1 MRRSGRKSLERSH
14 SLDNAAAALDLGI
27 VLATA
32 SVITTA
38 GALLVFSYVMGTIGV
53 VLAVAAVVAPGLFV
67 F

>member
-1 MRRSGRKSLERSH
+1 MEKSH

-32 SVITTA
+32 SVITSA
-38 GALLVFSYVMGTIGV
+38 RALLVFSYVMGTLGIVLGV
-53 VLAVAAVVAPGLFV
+53 GSVIAPSMFV